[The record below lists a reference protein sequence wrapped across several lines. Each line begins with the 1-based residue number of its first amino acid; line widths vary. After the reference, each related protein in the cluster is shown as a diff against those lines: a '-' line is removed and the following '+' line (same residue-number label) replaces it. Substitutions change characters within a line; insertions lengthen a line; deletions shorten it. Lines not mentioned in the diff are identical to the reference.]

1 MKLTKSK
8 LISLIKEEISSIMEG
23 PLDGPTRKGQAK
35 PPKHTPDE
43 APDLLGPTRKGQAK
57 PPKHTPDEAPDLYG
71 PTRTDAVPPP
81 APGSMALI
89 VKELEVLIKKIK
101 AAM

>member
-23 PLDGPTRKGQAK
+23 PLD
-35 PPKHTPDE
+35 
-43 APDLLGPTRKGQAK
+43 GPTRKGQAK